1 MYLSCTMQPHDAP
14 NACVPNACA
23 GESSG
28 VVSACVLL
36 LVIQFTASLCIVY
49 CVLHSTNL
57 FVRVS
62 AQHWRER
69 GVCELR
75 IMSYEEEST
84 RTFGH
89 ARAAGDHAGAHV
101 APAPT

>member
-1 MYLSCTMQPHDAP
+1 MCSI
-14 NACVPNACA
+14 
-23 GESSG
+23 
-28 VVSACVLL
+28 VSDSVYCEP
-36 LVIQFTASLCIVY
+36 VY
-49 CVLHSTNL
+49 CVLCTT
-57 FVRVS
+57 
-62 AQHWRER
+62 QHKLVCTSKCTALARE